1 MANFF
6 KSNDTGILLIRIAVG
21 FLLPFH
27 GINKL
32 FTGIGWMPGLL
43 SQLGLPSFVGY
54 GVFIGEIVAPLLILF
69 GFRTRIA
76 ALIVC
81 FNMFMAV
88 LLAHRDELFKIK
100 ESGGAWSIEL
110 DALFFLGA
118 LALFFTGGGR
128 FCVSTKSKWD

>member
-6 KSNDTGILLIRIAVG
+6 KSNDIGILLIRIAVG
-21 FLLPFH
+21 LLLPFH
-27 GINKL
+27 GFSKVI
-32 FTGIGWMPGLL
+32 TGISWMPGLL
-43 SQLGLPSFVGY
+43 SQLSLPSVIGY
-54 GVFIGEIVAPLLILF
+54 GVFIGEIIAPLLILI

-88 LLAHRDELFKIK
+88 LLAHRNELLSLKP
-100 ESGGAWSIEL
+100 GGAWSIEL

-118 LALFFTGGGR
+118 LALYFTGGGN
-128 FCVSTKSKWD
+128 FSVSTKSKWD

>member
-1 MANFF
+1 MANYL
-6 KSNDTGILLIRIAVG
+6 KSTDTGILLIRIAVG

-27 GINKL
+27 GLNKV
-32 FTGIGWMPGLL
+32 FNGIDWMGGLL
-43 SQLGLPSFVGY
+43 SRLGLPSFIGY
-54 GVFIGEIVAPLLILF
+54 GVYIGEIFAPLLVLF

-88 LLAHRDELFKIK
+88 LLAHRHELFTIK
-100 ESGGAWSIEL
+100 EAGGAWSIEL

-118 LALFFTGGGR
+118 LALFLTGGGR
-128 FCVSTKSKWD
+128 FAVSRKSKWD